1 MKTKIVLWGTNAQD
15 ERVLI
20 ALQLLAAEN
29 KVRVYTFPE
38 SLATPEFSN
47 KLMNDWRNSKEDG
60 DALEGGTLLETD
72 LSITES
78 ILPEDLKVERG
89 DLIQRAQTE
98 WHFIVLSTKL
108 HENYKSEL
116 ADLEDKVGQLA
127 HFSGEVF
134 ESLKGFWGKVQ
145 DQVRDR
151 NLFREHADVLRDTT
165 NNLFE
170 ELKQKKSALS
180 TEFEENSKTIYAKFN
195 EVLDEI
201 EKKIENG
208 IQRFPEIFED
218 LKKTQADFKG
228 QKLTRDHSNEVWN
241 RMDTLFKN
249 VKEKKFGSNNSNPQF
264 NNQDGTSSERLS
276 RRNDGLDSAIEKM
289 KENIKRDKEDLN
301 FQQKRVDSSY
311 GQLEAQLRQAKI
323 NMILERIK
331 SKETKLNEMLATKNE
346 VESKL
351 TRVKEKEERKAAETP
366 KENAKVEVAVAPV
379 AVAVETPI
387 AETVATPVTEA
398 VVEPEKL
405 VEATPSV
412 SKAKK
417 VVSEEPK
424 AENGSSEISE
434 IAANVNAALNAVDKI
449 S

>member
-1 MKTKIVLWGTNAQD
+1 MKTKIVLWGTNAQE

-20 ALQLLAAEN
+20 ALQLLTAEN
-29 KVRVYTFPE
+29 KVRTYTFPE
-38 SLATPEFSN
+38 SVATPEFSN
-47 KLMNDWRNSKEDG
+47 KMMNEWRNGKDD
-60 DALEGGTLLETD
+60 DAIIEGGNLIEKD

-78 ILPEDLKVERG
+78 ILPDDLKVERG
-89 DLIQRAQTE
+89 ELIQRAQTE

-165 NNLFE
+165 NGLFE
-170 ELKQKKSALS
+170 QLKQKKSALS
-180 TEFEENSKTIYAKFN
+180 TEFEENSKTIYAQFN
-195 EVLDEI
+195 DILNEI

-218 LKKTQADFKG
+218 LKKAQSNFKG
-228 QKLTRDHSNEVWN
+228 QKLTRDHSNEIWN
-241 RMDTLFKN
+241 RMDTMFKN
-249 VKEKKFGSNNSNPQF
+249 VKEKKFGNNNNNPQF
-264 NNQDGTSSERLS
+264 NNQDGTAAERLA

-289 KENIKRDKEDLN
+289 KENIRRDKEDLAY
-301 FQQKRVDSSY
+301 QQKRVDSSH
-311 GQLEAQLRQAKI
+311 GQLEAQLCQAKI
-323 NMILERIK
+323 NMILERVK
-331 SKETKLNEMLATKNE
+331 SKEIKLAEMLATKNE
-346 VESKL
+346 VEGKL
-351 TRVKEKEERKAAETP
+351 TRVKEKEERKVAETS
-366 KENAKVEVAVAPV
+366 KEDIKPEVVDAIVAIPVVEAVTEP
-379 AVAVETPI
+379 
-387 AETVATPVTEA
+387 ETV
-398 VVEPEKL
+398 

-412 SKAKK
+412 SEAKIEVAEAPK
-417 VVSEEPK
+417 V
-424 AENGSSEISE
+424 ENGASEINE
-434 IAANVNAALNAVDKI
+434 IAANANAAMEAVDKI

>member
-1 MKTKIVLWGTNAQD
+1 MKTKIVLWGTNAQE

-20 ALQLLAAEN
+20 ALQLLTAEN
-29 KVRVYTFPE
+29 KVRTYTFPE
-38 SLATPEFSN
+38 SVATPEFSN
-47 KLMNDWRNSKEDG
+47 KMMNEWRNGKD
-60 DALEGGTLLETD
+60 DDTIIEGGNLIEKD

-78 ILPEDLKVERG
+78 ILPDELKVERG
-89 DLIQRAQTE
+89 ELIQRAQTE

-165 NNLFE
+165 NGLFE
-170 ELKQKKSALS
+170 QLKQKKSALS
-180 TEFEENSKTIYAKFN
+180 TEFEENSKTIYAQFN
-195 EVLDEI
+195 DILNEI

-218 LKKTQADFKG
+218 LKKTQSNFKG
-228 QKLTRDHSNEVWN
+228 QKLTRDHSNEIWN

-249 VKEKKFGSNNSNPQF
+249 VKEKKFGNSNNNPQF
-264 NNQDGTSSERLS
+264 NNQDGTAAERLA

-289 KENIKRDKEDLN
+289 KENIRRDKEDLAY
-301 FQQKRVDSSY
+301 QQKRVDSSH
-311 GQLEAQLRQAKI
+311 GQLEAQLCQAKI
-323 NMILERIK
+323 NMILERVK
-331 SKETKLNEMLATKNE
+331 SKETKLAEMLTTKNE
-346 VESKL
+346 VEGKL

-366 KENAKVEVAVAPV
+366 IEDAKPEAVAPV
-379 AVAVETPI
+379 IEAQVT
-387 AETVATPVTEA
+387 ETVAAPVEI
-398 VVEPEKL
+398 

-412 SKAKK
+412 S
-417 VVSEEPK
+417 EEK
-424 AENGSSEISE
+424 TTEISD
-434 IAANVNAALNAVDKI
+434 IAANANAALDAVDKM

>member
-1 MKTKIVLWGTNAQD
+1 MKTKIVLWGTNAQE

-20 ALQLLAAEN
+20 ALQLLTAEN
-29 KVRVYTFPE
+29 KVRTYTFPE
-38 SLATPEFSN
+38 SVATPEFSN
-47 KLMNDWRNSKEDG
+47 KLMNEWRNGKD
-60 DALEGGTLLETD
+60 DDTTILEGGNLIEKD

-78 ILPEDLKVERG
+78 ILSDDLKVERG
-89 DLIQRAQTE
+89 ELIQRAQTE

-165 NNLFE
+165 NGLFE
-170 ELKQKKSALS
+170 QLKQKKSALS
-180 TEFEENSKTIYAKFN
+180 TEFEENSKTIYAQFN
-195 EVLDEI
+195 EILNEI

-218 LKKTQADFKG
+218 LKKTQSNFKG
-228 QKLTRDHSNEVWN
+228 QKLTRDHSNEIWN
-241 RMDTLFKN
+241 RLDTLFKN
-249 VKEKKFGSNNSNPQF
+249 VKEKKFGNSNNNPQF
-264 NNQDGTSSERLS
+264 NNQDGTAAERLA

-289 KENIKRDKEDLN
+289 KENIRRDKEDLAY
-301 FQQKRVDSSY
+301 QQKRVDSSH
-311 GQLEAQLRQAKI
+311 GQLEAQLCQAKI
-323 NMILERIK
+323 NMILERVK
-331 SKETKLNEMLATKNE
+331 SKEIKLAEMLATKNE
-346 VESKL
+346 VEGKL

-366 KENAKVEVAVAPV
+366 KEEVK
-379 AVAVETPI
+379 
-387 AETVATPVTEA
+387 TEA
-398 VVEPEKL
+398 VAAIVEKPVAEKVAEPVK
-405 VEATPSV
+405 VEKATPSV
-412 SKAKK
+412 SEVKT
-417 VVSEEPK
+417 VVSEAPK
-424 AENGSSEISE
+424 AENSTTEISD
-434 IAANVNAALNAVDKI
+434 IAANANAAMEAVDKI

>member
-1 MKTKIVLWGTNAQD
+1 MKTKIVLWGTNAQE

-38 SLATPEFSN
+38 SIATPEFSN
-47 KLMNDWRNSKEDG
+47 KLMNDWRNAKEDG
-60 DALEGGTLLETD
+60 TVLEGGNLIETD

-249 VKEKKFGSNNSNPQF
+249 VKEKKFGNSNSNPQF
-264 NNQDGTSSERLS
+264 NNQDGTTSERLS

-289 KENIKRDKEDLN
+289 KENIRRDKEDLT
-301 FQQKRVDSSY
+301 FQQKRVDSSQ

-323 NMILERIK
+323 NMILERVK
-331 SKETKLNEMLATKNE
+331 SKEAKLAEMLATKNE
-346 VESKL
+346 VEGKL
-351 TRVKEKEERKAAETP
+351 TRVKEKEERKAAEMP
-366 KENAKVEVAVAPV
+366 KDNVVVAPI
-379 AVAVETPI
+379 VETPAVESVI
-387 AETVATPVTEA
+387 TPVE
-398 VVEPEKL
+398 EPVKV

-412 SKAKK
+412 STAKK
-417 VVSEEPK
+417 EVSEV
-424 AENGSSEISE
+424 ANAANGTSEISE
-434 IAANVNAALNAVDKI
+434 IAANVNAALDAVDKI